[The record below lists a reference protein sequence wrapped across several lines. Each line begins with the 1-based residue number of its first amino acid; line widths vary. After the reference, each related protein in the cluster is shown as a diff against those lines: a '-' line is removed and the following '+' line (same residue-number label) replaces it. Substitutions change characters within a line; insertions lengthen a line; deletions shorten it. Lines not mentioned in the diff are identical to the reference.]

1 MSEGAA
7 LGTIVIV
14 GPLDHSYCPV
24 ENRRYGLLLD
34 VQASKRVSLANGIG
48 TSEARVLALKMY
60 AF

>member
-1 MSEGAA
+1 MAAA

-14 GPLDHSYCPV
+14 GLLDHTYCCV
-24 ENRRYGLLLD
+24 ENGRYGLLLH

-60 AF
+60 VF